1 MDSFLNLKK
10 AKADTRAFYTE
21 IEKLFQKKSG
31 KNADIK
37 SDLTSLKRV
46 LYNELD
52 DLFIGLSDIEVNKL
66 IGKGATSEVFIGQ
79 YQFCSVAIKKV
90 KLQSL
95 SPKQAINIIMEM
107 SCLKKVKHPNVISLY
122 GIAFDP
128 QNQTVY
134 MVTELCEQL
143 SLRSFF
149 KKFKDKIPSKVKY
162 KIILDIAKALFHI
175 HGSKP
180 LIVHRDVKPENIFLT
195 GDLKAK
201 LGDFG

>member
-1 MDSFLNLKK
+1 M
-10 AKADTRAFYTE
+10 
-21 IEKLFQKKSG
+21 
-31 KNADIK
+31 
-37 SDLTSLKRV
+37 

-52 DLFIGLSDIEVNKL
+52 DLFVGLSDLEVNKQ

-90 KLQSL
+90 KLQTL
-95 SPKQAINIIMEM
+95 SPKQATNIVMEM
-107 SCLKKVKHPNVISLY
+107 SCLKKVKHPNIISLY
-122 GIAFDP
+122 AIAFDL
-128 QNQTVY
+128 QSQTVY

-162 KIILDIAKALFHI
+162 KIILDIAKALYHI

-180 LIVHRDVKPENIFLT
+180 VIVHRDVKPENIFLT